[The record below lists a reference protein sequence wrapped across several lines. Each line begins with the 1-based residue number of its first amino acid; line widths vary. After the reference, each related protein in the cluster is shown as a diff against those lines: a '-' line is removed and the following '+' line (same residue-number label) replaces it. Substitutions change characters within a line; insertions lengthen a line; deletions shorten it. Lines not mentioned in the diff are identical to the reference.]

1 MRGLFV
7 ILTSIFIVILIAY
20 FLISFKKSFY
30 KKNKKNKKIR
40 LFIFNRRVMS
50 IKNFENLSEMIM
62 KDILEALK
70 AGNHMHIQA
79 KALLPLLLDVR
90 KTGEKLL
97 SQQHFYHIILFP
109 SGESRIRG
117 KVERLIQIEKLLKSL
132 PKQSVSFEIYNEKF

>member
-1 MRGLFV
+1 MRSILF
-7 ILTSIFIVILIAY
+7 IFSLILIIGLIFY
-20 FLISFKKSFY
+20 FLISLKKSYHMRRKKLRLWVFKKR
-30 KKNKKNKKIR
+30 I
-40 LFIFNRRVMS
+40 MS
-50 IKNFENLSEMIM
+50 IKNFENLSEMISC
-62 KDILEALK
+62 DILEALR

-109 SGESRIRG
+109 SGESRIRK

-132 PKQSVSFEIYNEKF
+132 PKQSISYENIHERL

>member
-1 MRGLFV
+1 MRGLFL

-30 KKNKKNKKIR
+30 KKNKKIR
-40 LFIFNRRVMS
+40 LMIFNRRIMS
-50 IKNFENLSEMIM
+50 IRNFENLAEMIM

-132 PKQSVSFEIYNEKF
+132 PKQSVSFENYNEKF

>member
-30 KKNKKNKKIR
+30 KKNKKIR
-40 LFIFNRRVMS
+40 LFIFNRRIMS

>member
-30 KKNKKNKKIR
+30 KKNKKIR